1 MNSGTGADGDIAHQ
15 GIFGQIPEETNSWS
29 GSRPLDRRRI
39 QAKFSAT
46 PVWCSA
52 SMGGNEWQ
60 ARWQQVE
67 PCPFLFKPAKTLRDG
82 GMG

>member
-1 MNSGTGADGDIAHQ
+1 M
-15 GIFGQIPEETNSWS
+15 PEETSPWT
-29 GSRPLDRRRI
+29 GQRPPDGGRI
-39 QAKFSAT
+39 QAKFST
-46 PVWCSA
+46 IPVWCSA

-60 ARWQQVE
+60 ARWLQVE